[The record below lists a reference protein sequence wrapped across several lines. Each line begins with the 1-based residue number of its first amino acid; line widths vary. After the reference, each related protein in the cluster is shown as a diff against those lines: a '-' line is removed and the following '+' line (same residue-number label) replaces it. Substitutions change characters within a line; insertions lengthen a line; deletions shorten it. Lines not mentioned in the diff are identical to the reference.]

1 MTTTHTTTF
10 TIYSTFLYLP
20 VNVSTLH
27 WSHQIS
33 GSVWSNAIGRFTWPS
48 IVNIQCGSQKTVDFN
63 NLYSLTMTA
72 QKIHNHTSFSSSLLE
87 PILLELGGMLA
98 AWHNSVMSSGVPVC
112 GAVSGSSSPT
122 WVG

>member
-87 PILLELGGMLA
+87 PILLNDTRGNVNDNNKNTKSIMQNA
-98 AWHNSVMSSGVPVC
+98 THT
-112 GAVSGSSSPT
+112 PT
-122 WVG
+122 HITMHS